1 MEKHRVVWSI
11 KLEKTV
17 DANSFDKA
25 REIIENVDCQHDG
38 SYVSDSF
45 EHIGVER
52 VDQMEMIVEG
62 LDKLKKP
69 KSKWICGNCG
79 TANDRHF
86 QRV

>member
-52 VDQMEMIVEG
+52 VD
-62 LDKLKKP
+62 
-69 KSKWICGNCG
+69 
-79 TANDRHF
+79 
-86 QRV
+86 